1 MNKNEA
7 NFKCLSSFKMTYV
20 INCISHCE
28 RFTMYTYISEK
39 IDSSFLF
46 LLVDVASSKMIE
58 LLLLSRYI
66 KRMCVPP
73 RLLQENKR

>member
-1 MNKNEA
+1 
-7 NFKCLSSFKMTYV
+7 MTYI
-20 INCISHCE
+20 INYISHSE

-39 IDSSFLF
+39 IDAFVSF

-73 RLLQENKR
+73 RLLQENRR